1 MTDPVLTEEEK
12 GALLEGMSN
21 GEVEVH
27 SNQGPSYASVAPF
40 EIAPRSRI
48 VSNSYPRMQS
58 LNRQFAGRMGKQSEV
73 LLNADSTMAFEH
85 IEKSTYSEFCE
96 RFDGLSL
103 VVEFSPK
110 PLQGSALIHLNS
122 ELVETLV
129 ETFYGGVGNE
139 SDRPEADFFTPGE
152 INVASLF
159 CKAILATISEVWQP
173 LEDLSMS
180 LDATH
185 LSSGVIDSIDG
196 SDTVIVAE
204 FKVQIGDKEQLLH
217 IVWPVRTVGPLLP
230 VFEGQKR
237 ERDAAQDAHW
247 ETSLRSRVVESNVK
261 ITSGVGQTRMTLGE
275 VARLVPGDVFNISN
289 PRSGTVYAQNVAVL
303 KGRFGVND
311 GRHAME
317 TTQWIASGSANRT
330 KSSQ

>member
-1 MTDPVLTEEEK
+1 MTDPVLSEEEK
-12 GALLEGMSN
+12 GALLEGISN

-27 SNQGPSYASVAPF
+27 SSRGPSYASVTPF
-40 EIAPRSRI
+40 EIAARSRI

-73 LLNADSTMAFEH
+73 LLNADSTMTFEH

-96 RFDGLSL
+96 RFNSLSL

-110 PLQGSALIHLNS
+110 PLQGSALIHLNT

-159 CKAILATISEVWQP
+159 CKAILTTISEVWQP
-173 LEDLSMS
+173 LQDLSIS
-180 LDATH
+180 LEGTH

-196 SDTVIVAE
+196 ADSVIAAE
-204 FKVQIGDKEQLLH
+204 FKIQIGDKEQLLH
-217 IVWPVRTVGPLLP
+217 IVWPVTTVAPLLP

-237 ERDAAQDAHW
+237 ERDAAEDARW
-247 ETSLRSRVVESNVK
+247 ETSLRSRIVDSNIK
-261 ITSGVGQTRMTLGE
+261 ITSGVGRTRMKLGE
-275 VARLVPGDVFNISN
+275 VARMVPGDVFNISS
-289 PRSGTVYAQNVAVL
+289 PRSGTVYAQSVPVL
-303 KGRFGVND
+303 KGRFGIND

-317 TTQWIASGSANRT
+317 ATEWIASGSTNGT
-330 KSSQ
+330 KPN